1 MKISLEVLKGRFE
14 QEERTSE
21 LEGRSVE
28 MTQSKEEEGKT
39 KD

>member
-21 LEGRSVE
+21 LEGRTME
-28 MTQSKEEEGKT
+28 IIK
-39 KD
+39 